1 MAQRKQSDCLKSMRF
16 FHFIGRNHV
25 VHLSSCSFKLL
36 LSYFTHRKSNSSDED
51 QRIWV
56 DLQSPCW
63 VLSTFLGLLRRTA
76 HDAHAL
82 LMSHLP
88 FIYKAPGCLLKL
100 IEMQQVNQD
109 IHLEVSS
116 GSASYLA
123 WRRQSAAQPALI
135 SKHPFQTEGLWRTAT
150 TIAPHVHQRFFHDTR
165 RQKTILRHL
174 LVWGMA
180 GRM

>member
-1 MAQRKQSDCLKSMRF
+1 
-16 FHFIGRNHV
+16 
-25 VHLSSCSFKLL
+25 
-36 LSYFTHRKSNSSDED
+36 
-51 QRIWV
+51 
-56 DLQSPCW
+56 
-63 VLSTFLGLLRRTA
+63 
-76 HDAHAL
+76 
-82 LMSHLP
+82 MSHLP

-135 SKHPFQTEGLWRTAT
+135 SKHQIQTEGLRRTAT
-150 TIAPHVHQRFFHDTR
+150 TIAPHVHQRFFHDKR

-174 LVWGMA
+174 LV
-180 GRM
+180 